1 MNNADHVK
9 ETESRE
15 RRGGKR
21 ERGERDGESRERR
34 RRGDRERDERDRESR
49 ERRRRGHRERDE
61 RDGESRKRGAHVS
74 VRVCLASKP

>member
-21 ERGERDGESRERR
+21 ERGERDG
-34 RRGDRERDERDRESR
+34 ESR

>member
-15 RRGGKR
+15 RRGGNR
-21 ERGERDGESRERR
+21 ERG
-34 RRGDRERDERDRESR
+34 ERDRESR